1 MKKLT
6 PIVVL
11 ILIATSFAAAQENP
25 LLMRTPTLNKTNIVF
40 SYAGDLWTVARNGGE
55 ASRLTTGV
63 GREFNPLFSPNG
75 EWIAFTGEYDGNVDV
90 YIVHASGGVP
100 RRLTYHPGPD
110 QLTGWT
116 PDGKSVLFVSA
127 RSAETGRTAQLFTMA
142 VDGVHPTPLPLPM
155 AYEGS
160 YSPDGARIAYVP
172 LPRSFNAWKRYR
184 GGTATPVFIANL
196 SDSSVEKIPR
206 TDSNDFNPMWP
217 AGEPRKVYFLSDR
230 NGAITLFA
238 YDNGSKNVSQVI
250 NNRGLDIKSASVSTG
265 GGPDTIVYEQFGSLN
280 LYDLNSGK
288 TNRIVVTI
296 NADIPSVRP
305 KYEKVGERILN
316 SALSPTGARALF
328 EARGEIITVPAE
340 KGDVRNLTNTTG
352 VADRDPSWSPDGKWI
367 AYFSDESGEY
377 ALHLREQSG
386 LGDVKKINL
395 GTPPSFFYA
404 PTWSPDSKKLSF
416 ADKRLNQWYVDIDKG
431 TPIKVDNSKRGFG
444 FNASWSPDSRWIA
457 YTKPVESWYSA
468 VFIYS
473 LEEAKSRQVTDGLSD
488 ASSAA
493 FDKNGKSLYFM
504 ASTDIGPKISG
515 FDMSSY
521 PHQPTRSA
529 YVLVLKKTDPSPLAP
544 ESDEEKI
551 GGEKKGEAPSNKPAE
566 SDPKADP
573 ATAAAQPSPKP
584 DDKKAPPRVTIDFD
598 RISQRILALPI
609 PARNFVR
616 LDTAKANTIFLLEA
630 LPPAPGVTGV
640 TLHKFDMEK
649 RKFEKVLDG
658 LRSFDL
664 SANGEKMLFRQGDNW
679 LIASTTQPIK
689 PGEGKIK
696 TEDME
701 VHVDPKAEWQQMY
714 REAWR
719 IQRDYFY
726 DPNHHG
732 LDLKATEKK
741 YEPYLDALTH
751 RADLSYLFQEMFGE
765 LTVGHL
771 YVQGG
776 DVPDPKRVPGGLLG
790 ADYSIENGRY
800 RFAKIYDG
808 ENWNP
813 QLRAP
818 LTQPGVNVQ
827 EGEYLLAVNGRNI
840 TATENLFSFF
850 QNTANKQI
858 VIRVGPNPD
867 GAGSREVTVVPVPNE
882 NGLRTLAWIE
892 GNRRKVDQ
900 MTNGKLAYVWLP
912 DTAGGGYTNFNRYY
926 FAQLHKQGAVIDER
940 FNGGGSAADY
950 IIDYLRK
957 PLNSYWAVRDGED
970 FRQPFGTLPGPKV
983 MIINEYAG
991 SGGDYMP
998 WMFRRHNIGPLIGKR
1013 TWGGLVGIGG
1023 YPVLIDG
1030 GSVTAPHFAFYS
1042 PEGEW
1047 EVENRGVSPDIE
1059 VDMDP
1064 KAWRQGRDPQLEKAI
1079 EVAMAALQKNPPKQT
1094 KRPAYPNYHNG
1105 RTSRQS
1111 TNGGGARANRAP

>member
-1 MKKLT
+1 MKKVIL
-6 PIVVL
+6 IVAFT
-11 ILIATSFAAAQENP
+11 LIATSFVCAQDTP
-25 LLMRTPTLNKTNIVF
+25 LLMRTPTLNKTHIVF
-40 SYAGDLWTVARNGGE
+40 SYAGDLWSVARDGGE

-63 GREFNPLFSPNG
+63 GREFSPLFSPNG
-75 EWIAFTGEYDGNVDV
+75 QWIAFTGEYDGNVDV
-90 YIVHASGGVP
+90 YVMPANGGVP
-100 RRLTYHPGPD
+100 RRLTYHPGAD
-110 QLTGWT
+110 SLAGWT
-116 PDGKSVLFVSA
+116 PDGRQVLLVSA
-127 RSAETGRTAQLFTMA
+127 RSAETGRTAQLFTMP
-142 VDGVHPTPLPLPM
+142 VDGVHPTAVPLPM

-160 YSPDGARIAYVP
+160 FSPDASRLAYVP
-172 LPRSFNAWKRYR
+172 LPRSFQAWKRYR

-217 AGEPRKVYFLSDR
+217 AGEARKVYFLSDR
-230 NGAITLFA
+230 DGAITLFA
-238 YDNGSKNVSQVI
+238 YDTGSKKVAPVI
-250 NNRGLDIKSASVSTG
+250 NNQGLDIKSASASTG

-280 LYDLNSGK
+280 LYDVNSGATK
-288 TNRIVVTI
+288 RVPVSI
-296 NADIPSVRP
+296 NGDIPSVRP
-305 KYEKVGERILN
+305 KFEKVGERILN

-328 EARGEIITVPAE
+328 EARGEIISVPAE
-340 KGDVRNLTNTTG
+340 KGDARNLTNTTG
-352 VADRDPSWSPDGKWI
+352 VADRDPAWSPDGKWI
-367 AYFSDESGEY
+367 AYFSDEAGEY
-377 ALHLREQSG
+377 ALHLRQQSG
-386 LGDVKKINL
+386 MGEVRKINL
-395 GTPPSFFYA
+395 GSPPSFFFA
-404 PTWSPDSKKLSF
+404 PTWSPDSKKIAF
-416 ADKRLNQWYVDIDKG
+416 ADKRLNLWYVDLDKG
-431 TPIKVDNSKRGFG
+431 TPIKVDTSKRGAG

-488 ASSAA
+488 ASSAS
-493 FDKNGKSLYFM
+493 FDKNGKHLYFM
-504 ASTDIGPKISG
+504 ASTDIGPKLSG

-521 PHQPTRSA
+521 PHQPTRSV
-529 YVLVLKKTDPSPLAP
+529 YVVVLKKTDPSPLAP

-551 GGEKKGEAPSNKPAE
+551 AAEEKKPEPPSDKPAE
-566 SDPKADP
+566 SDPKADS
-573 ATAAAQPSPKP
+573 ATATAQPSPKP
-584 DDKKAPPRVTIDFD
+584 DDKKAPP
-598 RISQRILALPI
+598 
-609 PARNFVR
+609 
-616 LDTAKANTIFLLEA
+616 K
-630 LPPAPGVTGV
+630 

-649 RKFEKVLDG
+649 RKLDKVLDG
-658 LRSFDL
+658 VRSFDL
-664 SANGEKMLFRQGDNW
+664 AANGEKMLFRQGDGW
-679 LIASTTQPIK
+679 FIASTTQPIK

-701 VHVDPKAEWQQMY
+701 VYVDPKAEWQQMY

-726 DPNHHG
+726 DPNYHG
-732 LDLKATEKK
+732 LDLKATAKK
-741 YEPYLDALTH
+741 YEPYLAALTH
-751 RADLSYLFQEMFGE
+751 RADLSYLFTEMFGE

-776 DVPDPKRVPGGLLG
+776 DVADPKRVPGGLLG
-790 ADYSIENGRY
+790 ADYTIENGRY
-800 RFAKIYDG
+800 RFARIYDG

-827 EGEYLLAVNGRNI
+827 PGEYLLAVNGRNI
-840 TATENLFSFF
+840 TANENVYSFF

-867 GAGSREVTVVPVPNE
+867 GAGSREVTVVPVASE
-882 NGLRTLAWIE
+882 GGLRTLAWIE

-900 MTNGKLAYVWLP
+900 MTGGKLAYVWLP

-940 FNGGGSAADY
+940 FNSGGHAADY
-950 IIDYLRK
+950 IIDYLKK

-1030 GSVTAPHFAFYS
+1030 GSVTAPHFAFYT

-1047 EVENRGVSPDIE
+1047 EVENRGVAPDIE
-1059 VDMDP
+1059 VEMDP

-1079 EVAMAALQKNPPKQT
+1079 EVAMAALQKNPPKPT

-1105 RTSRQS
+1105 TRRQDTSSRER
-1111 TNGGGARANRAP
+1111 GNRAP